1 MTTLTQQLKEQVEGF
16 KGRAPKEVQDIMARA
31 TKELETSDVAKGLK
45 EGEVAPDFTLPNAVG
60 ENVTLY
66 QQLEKGPVIV
76 TFYRGEWCPYC
87 NLELKSYQDEL
98 PAIQA
103 AGANV
108 IAISP
113 ETPDHSLSIK
123 EKHDLAFDVLSDTD
137 KSAMDAYN
145 LVFKMPDYLI
155 DLYKQLNLNL
165 DQYNVPEN
173 AWELP
178 VPATFVIGQDRI
190 IKKAAVNPDYTTR
203 LDPKEALAAL
213 S

>member
-16 KGRAPKEVQDIMARA
+16 KGRAPKEVQEIMARA

-45 EGEVAPDFTLPNAVG
+45 EGDVAPDFTLPNAVG

-113 ETPDHSLSIK
+113 ETPDHSLSMK
-123 EKHDLAFDVLSDTD
+123 EKHDLAFDVLSDTE
-137 KSAMDAYN
+137 KTAMKAYN
-145 LVFKMPDYLI
+145 LVFEMPDYLI

-178 VPATFVIGQDRI
+178 VPATFVIGQDRL

-203 LDPKEALAAL
+203 LDPKEAVAAL
-213 S
+213 